1 MKKIKIIQKI
11 LSSINQVSFDL
22 NEIIEEKENK
32 EIKDK
37 DKDFR
42 IKKSNE
48 IEKKEKNNKKEIKEN
63 LLVWKRKK
71 MKWIKT
77 KKANKI
83 I

>member
-63 LLVWKRKK
+63 LLV
-71 MKWIKT
+71 
-77 KKANKI
+77 
-83 I
+83 